1 MRTPPADLCDA
12 AVAAAV
18 AAHWSIPRTRSATP
32 RGVRQP
38 PLAAHGTE
46 RALVRSADAVAD
58 SSARTA
64 ELDAALATA
73 HALHHR
79 CGLEFVV
86 APHLNAD
93 RALLSV
99 SGRYALA
106 VYPYLE
112 RSADAPA
119 DKGQLLSMISAVH
132 AATSE
137 VAGLVMVDDLTLPD
151 RAALEAVL
159 AGAGPD
165 RSCGPF
171 AAHFATLVRPHRWQL
186 GPALDRHDVVAA
198 ALGAERS
205 GWVATPWGSQ
215 TQ

>member
-1 MRTPPADLCDA
+1 
-12 AVAAAV
+12 
-18 AAHWSIPRTRSATP
+18 
-32 RGVRQP
+32 
-38 PLAAHGTE
+38 
-46 RALVRSADAVAD
+46 
-58 SSARTA
+58 
-64 ELDAALATA
+64 
-73 HALHHR
+73 
-79 CGLEFVV
+79 
-86 APHLNAD
+86 
-93 RALLSV
+93 LLSV

-119 DKGQLLSMISAVH
+119 DKGQLLSMITAVH

-165 RSCGPF
+165 LSCGPF